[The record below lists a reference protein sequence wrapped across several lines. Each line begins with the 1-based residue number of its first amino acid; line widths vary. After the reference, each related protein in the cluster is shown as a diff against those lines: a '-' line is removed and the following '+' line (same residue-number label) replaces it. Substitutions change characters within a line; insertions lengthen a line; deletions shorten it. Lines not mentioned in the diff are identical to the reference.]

1 MAAGVCDGG
10 RDEIADFR
18 YRFAFRHA
26 DVHQHAGFLA
36 AGDTV
41 GVGVLLAEFAGDHH
55 FDVAALECGEV
66 LFGDLLLQ
74 RHQTVEPVL
83 HHVARNLFHCGGRAC
98 RGVASR

>member
-1 MAAGVCDGG
+1 MS
-10 RDEIADFR
+10 
-18 YRFAFRHA
+18 
-26 DVHQHAGFLA
+26 FLPSLPVII
-36 AGDTV
+36 T
-41 GVGVLLAEFAGDHH
+41 

-98 RGVASR
+98 RGVGE